1 MVKTAYINTRVEK
14 KLKTDAQKV
23 LRNVGV
29 NTSDAV
35 SMFLRQV
42 VLRRGIPFEVR
53 VPNKET
59 LKAIRE
65 LRDPKKLATASRYSS
80 TEEMFKDILGKN
92 WRHKNKKM

>member
-1 MVKTAYINTRVEK
+1 MAKTGYINARVEPRLK
-14 KLKTDAQKV
+14 KEAEKV

-42 VLRRGIPFEVR
+42 VLQDGLPFEVR

-59 LKAIRE
+59 RKAIAE
-65 LRDPKKLATASRYSS
+65 LEAGKGKIYAGSTKEIFDSIVKKR
-80 TEEMFKDILGKN
+80 
-92 WRHKNKKM
+92 